1 MENKRSKTTNL
12 KFNPLLTGLICGL
25 YPLTFYYSNNFPEIN
40 TWEHFGYFSLIFIG
54 IPLVIFIL
62 LSAVFKLVKPL
73 EKYKWEILFVTIIMT
88 VATLMSFAMYLT
100 LKKKI
105 LLGILILA
113 AFAAWKWKAHY
124 PKLLVLILLMAVLP
138 VIKCAMHII
147 DHQHKLTWL
156 ELPDAIK
163 DVKFVETPNVYLIQ
177 PDGYVGKDIMEAAP
191 YSFDNPFYDWL
202 ETEGFKRYDNFRSNY
217 PASLTSNSSLLAMKQ
232 HQFGKTFTPKFEM
245 PHAREVIAGNNSA
258 IEIFKNNGYKNFFIV
273 QDEYFQQSFPD
284 LHYDYYNIHPD
295 EIPYFSNGSMI
306 KKVVIDDLKAAIDTT
321 SLSGP
326 RFFFVERLLP
336 HHVHFAASK
345 EEERDT
351 YIEKIKDVN
360 TWLKEAIGYISQ
372 KDPEAII
379 IILADHGGWVGLNS
393 YPEMFSTNDPQQIK
407 SIYSSLAA
415 IKWNGHLVEGM
426 DSELTSSV
434 NLFRVLFSV
443 LGKNPE
449 YLKYLEDNSSYNLQ
463 QGMFSKSVRAV
474 IDDGGNVIAN

>member
-25 YPLTFYYSNNFPEIN
+25 YPLIFYFSNNFPEIN

-54 IPLVIFIL
+54 IPLVIFLL
-62 LSAVFKLVKPL
+62 LSVAIKFIKPI
-73 EKYKWEILFVTIIMT
+73 EKYKWQILFVTIIMT
-88 VATLMSFAMYLT
+88 VATLMSFAMYHT

-113 AFAAWKWKAHY
+113 AIAAWKWKAHY
-124 PKLLVLILLMAVLP
+124 PKLLVLILLMTALP
-138 VIKCAMHII
+138 IIKVGMHLI

-156 ELPDAIK
+156 ELPDNVQEA
-163 DVKFVETPNVYLIQ
+163 KFVETPNVYLIQ
-177 PDGYVGKDIMEAAP
+177 PDGYVGKDVMEEAP
-191 YSFDNPFYDWL
+191 YSFDNPLYDWL
-202 ETEGFKRYDNFRSNY
+202 EQEGFKRYDNFRSNY

-258 IEIFKNNGYKNFFIV
+258 IEVFKNNGYKNFFIV

-284 LHYDYYNIHPD
+284 LHYDYYNIRPD
-295 EIPYFSNGSMI
+295 EIPYFSNGSMV
-306 KKVVIDDLKAAIDTT
+306 KKVVLDDLKAAIDTV
-321 SLSGP
+321 SFSGP
-326 RFFFVERLLP
+326 RFYFVEKLLP

-345 EEERDT
+345 EEERDS

-360 TWLKEAIGYISQ
+360 QWLEEAVGYISE

-434 NLFRVLFSV
+434 NLFRLLFSV
-443 LGKNPE
+443 LSKNPE
-449 YLKYLEDNSSYNLQ
+449 YLNYLEDNSSYNLQ
-463 QGMFSKSVRAV
+463 QGTFSKSVRAV
-474 IDDGGNVIAN
+474 IDDGGNVIAE